1 MVFAVDFDGTLS
13 FGQWP
18 ECGPGNNGL
27 IEFLKKRKNDG
38 DKLILWTCREGSDL
52 SAAVDWCLDKAE
64 TLEKLVKSGQK
75 KFVRYEEGKLLY
87 SMGLHSFQE
96 IAKEAGAV
104 YHVKRMVLVNVEKV
118 DRYLE
123 NFCDEL

>member
-1 MVFAVDFDGTLS
+1 MPRA
-13 FGQWP
+13 
-18 ECGPGNNGL
+18 
-27 IEFLKKRKNDG
+27 
-38 DKLILWTCREGSDL
+38 REEI
-52 SAAVDWCLDKAE
+52 KAE

-104 YHVKRMVLVNVEKV
+104 YHVKWMVLVNVEKV

>member
-1 MVFAVDFDGTLS
+1 MPRA
-13 FGQWP
+13 
-18 ECGPGNNGL
+18 
-27 IEFLKKRKNDG
+27 
-38 DKLILWTCREGSDL
+38 REEI
-52 SAAVDWCLDKAE
+52 KAE
-64 TLEKLVKSGQK
+64 TLVKLVKSGQK

>member
-1 MVFAVDFDGTLS
+1 MEARATLS
-13 FGQWP
+13 NVRISPRKVQIVLD
-18 ECGPGNNGL
+18 L
-27 IEFLKKRKNDG
+27 IRNKPTDVALATLALTPK
-38 DKLILWTCREGSDL
+38 
-52 SAAVDWCLDKAE
+52 AASPI
-64 TLEKLVKSGQK
+64 LEKLVKSGQK
-75 KFVRYEEGKLLY
+75 KFVRYEEGKMLY